1 VSEKRIIVYSLEQAR
16 AAAEAA
22 MASGVPIILM
32 SAPGMAGFMGPLWF
46 KALVDEA
53 TISYPQANVT
63 AMLDCADEAGTA
75 LAALR
80 CGFQWVRFSGP
91 EEARA
96 RLADIAGQLGA
107 SVEGVVAADTLDLL
121 DYHDPLAACRAFLAS
136 STPD

>member
-1 VSEKRIIVYSLEQAR
+1 MKRIIVYSQAQAR
-16 AAAEAA
+16 AAAQAA
-22 MASGVPIILM
+22 AERQVPIILM

-53 TISYPQANVT
+53 ALSYPQADVT

-80 CGFQWVRFSGP
+80 CGFQGVRFSGP

-96 RLADIAGQLGA
+96 RLADIAGQVGA
-107 SVEGVVAADTLDLL
+107 SVEGVVAAETLDLL
-121 DYHDPLAACRAFLAS
+121 DCNDPPAACRAFLAS
-136 STPD
+136 SAPD